1 LLSYS
6 VARRTSELGIRVA
19 LGAQSINLLWMVL
32 RECVLLLLVG
42 LAIGVPLALS
52 STRVLKSLL
61 YDLSPL
67 DPVSLYT
74 AIAAVVCMTIAA
86 AWLPARRATRI
97 DPMQAL
103 RTE

>member
-1 LLSYS
+1 M
-6 VARRTSELGIRVA
+6 ARRTSELGIRVA
-19 LGAQSINLLWMVL
+19 LGAQSLNLLWMVL

-67 DPVSLYT
+67 DPVSISI